1 MLWAARAFACSGF
14 GIPARDVPAFRV
26 TTRHDATFDAL
37 LAMASDDEARD
48 DDDFDV
54 LASHSSVSGGTL
66 WDVK

>member
-1 MLWAARAFACSGF
+1 VFAEGF
-14 GIPARDVPAFRV
+14 GIPARYIPAFRV

-48 DDDFDV
+48 DDDFDF
-54 LASHSSVSGGTL
+54 LASHSSVSRGTL